1 MASIRVHTTQNVT
14 LDYQVASLGE
24 RIVAALIDWAILLA
38 WLAAWVALIAWV
50 DIQSSVSTRTHAS
63 IWPVRGAS
71 DVVAIVVIFLII
83 SPFFFYNLA
92 CEVFFNGQSLGKKAR
107 HLRVIRLDGTAP
119 RLGDYFLRW
128 LLRLIDMQFYGA
140 VAMVTIAAT
149 GKGQRLGD
157 LAAGTSV
164 ISLQERAAP
173 LPDAASL
180 VMPAAYQPVFPQAA
194 TLSDHDVALLHR
206 LLGSSLQH
214 DNYLLLHE
222 TASKVKELLG
232 LHTELSDEAFL
243 RTVLR
248 DHAHLLHHGEG
259 VR

>member
-14 LDYQVASLGE
+14 LEYQVASLGE

-38 WLAAWVALIAWV
+38 WLAAWVALIAWAA
-50 DIQSSVSTRTHAS
+50 STDTSGDTRST
-63 IWPVRGAS
+63 IWPVRSAS
-71 DVVAIVVIFLII
+71 DVVAIGLIFLIL
-83 SPFFFYNLA
+83 SPFFFYNLV
-92 CEVFFNGQSLGKKAR
+92 CEVFLNGQSLGKKAR
-107 HLRVIRLDGTAP
+107 RLRVIRLDGTAP

-140 VAMVTIAAT
+140 VAMITIAAT
-149 GKGQRLGD
+149 GRGQRLGD

-164 ISLQERAAP
+164 ISLKERAAP

-194 TLSDHDVALLHR
+194 TLSDHDVALLHQ
-206 LLGSSLQH
+206 LLGRSLQH

-222 TASKVKELLG
+222 TAAKIKDLLG